1 MIQNNLVGL
10 PRLQYISDYQDH
22 PYQPRNSYNQFDS
35 RDHLNLSKRNPTV
48 GGSKFYLPGNIM
60 LHFLNYHVIL
70 Q

>member
-22 PYQPRNSYNQFDS
+22 PYQPRNQFDS
-35 RDHLNLSKRNPTV
+35 RDHLNLSKRNPAV
-48 GGSKFYLPGNIM
+48 GGSKFYLPGIIM
-60 LHFLNYHVIL
+60 LYFLNQLVIL

>member
-22 PYQPRNSYNQFDS
+22 PYQPTNYNQFDL
-35 RDHLNLSKRNPTV
+35 RDNLNLSKRNPAV
-48 GGSKFYLPGNIM
+48 GGSKFYLPGIIM

>member
-22 PYQPRNSYNQFDS
+22 PYQPRNSFNQFNS
-35 RDHLNLSKRNPTV
+35 RDNLNLSQRNPAV
-48 GGSKFYLPGNIM
+48 GGSKFYLPGIIM
-60 LHFLNYHVIL
+60 LYFFNQLVIL